1 MISCKITN
9 TVTGVTME
17 WNFLHPSEIVAGIK
31 TTSKPTAKLL
41 AREAS
46 LFLEILATG
55 QAYCEPTK
63 DYELTIRPKYAN
75 DKLSTF

>member
-1 MISCKITN
+1 
-9 TVTGVTME
+9 ME
-17 WNFLHPSEIVAGIK
+17 FLTSIRDNRRDK
-31 TTSKPTAKLL
+31 TTSKPTATLL

-55 QAYCEPTK
+55 QAYCESTK

>member
-17 WNFLHPSEIVAGIK
+17 WKFLHPSEITAGIK
-31 TTSKPTAKLL
+31 TTSKPTATLL

-46 LFLEILATG
+46 LFLEIFTTG
-55 QAYCEPTK
+55 QAYCESTK